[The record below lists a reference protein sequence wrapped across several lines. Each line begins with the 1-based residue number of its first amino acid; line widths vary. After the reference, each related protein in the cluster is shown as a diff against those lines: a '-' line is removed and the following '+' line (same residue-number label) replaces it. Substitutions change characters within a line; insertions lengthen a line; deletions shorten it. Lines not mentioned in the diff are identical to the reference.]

1 MGTPLSA
8 PITGALPNGDEFVI
22 CDRSTCAFHAG
33 LVGETDEGLT
43 VPGCGK
49 PEITWDGDEGE
60 CKDFSDSSDL
70 RPGDL
75 EMARENVAL
84 LGAIGPWSYRVRGTE
99 VVKETFL
106 EASGK
111 AEGIDPRF
119 REAVEQLARNEIAPG
134 PILSDL
140 EEARFGRDRSADI
153 ETIVEASKDAQ
164 PGDAIVFDE
173 MTGSARA
180 MDQDLALAGGARPH
194 EGLVGFKEGPPL
206 PREHPRLMG
215 RIQGE
220 EWVVSP
226 LDPKKALEWIM
237 NIVEP
242 TSYSFAEMLNQ
253 PALMKG
259 TIEKSLIGRDIG
271 IGVITEADANL
282 ETGICDVTI
291 ELHSG
296 EPQEVF
302 HVSFRTPEK
311 RPGLHGLMGGE
322 KGSDGVIVEVETPEQ
337 FLEKIGIDLAAS
349 PDTELVEVDGIVV
362 EKDSMPG
369 EFKESVPVGDAQ
381 SMITDAVCRD
391 VCDVVDELYWGEA
404 LEDASCSDCAMRPKG
419 HPTSWIGAFPPGESL
434 PKCHGKDQWLGVNK
448 ACRYF
453 ANRDEE
459 AAEVDVEDEI
469 DDTRPIDECM
479 TCGGHMEKR
488 DGFYQC
494 EDCHIEEEDHSYEE
508 PPEEDDWDSW
518 PEVENMLDDPDL

>member
-8 PITGALPNGDEFVI
+8 PITGVLPNGDEFVI
-22 CDRSTCAFHAG
+22 CDRSACAFHAG
-33 LVGETDEGLT
+33 DVQTADGDT
-43 VPGCGK
+43 VQACGK
-49 PEITWDGDEGE
+49 PKIEWDADEGE

-75 EMARENVAL
+75 EMARDNVAL

-99 VVKETFL
+99 VVKGTFL

-111 AEGIDPRF
+111 AVGIDPGF
-119 REAVEQLARNEIAPG
+119 REAVEELARNEIAPG
-134 PILSDL
+134 PTLSDV
-140 EEARFGRDRSADI
+140 EEARFGRDRSQDI
-153 ETIVEASKDAQ
+153 QTIIDASQDAK
-164 PGDAIVFDE
+164 PGEAIVFDE
-173 MTGSARA
+173 ETGKARA

-226 LDPKKALEWIM
+226 LDPKKALEWLM
-237 NIVEP
+237 NIIEP

-259 TIEKSLIGRDIG
+259 TIEESLIGRDIG
-271 IGVITEADANL
+271 VGVITEADANL

-296 EPQEVF
+296 EPQSVF
-302 HVSFRTPEK
+302 HVPFRMPEK
-311 RPGLHGLMGGE
+311 QDRPPWVLQAERGPEGE
-322 KGSDGVIVEVETPEQ
+322 IVKVETPEQ
-337 FLEKIGIDLAAS
+337 FIEKFGADLAAM
-349 PDTELVEVDGIVV
+349 PDAELVEVDGVVV

-369 EFKESVPVGDAQ
+369 ELKDRVAAGDAE
-381 SMITDAVCRD
+381 SMITNAVCRD
-391 VCDVVDELYWGEA
+391 VCDVMDELYFEES
-404 LEDASCSDCAMRPKG
+404 LNDVSCSDCAIRPKG
-419 HPTSWIGAFPPGESL
+419 QPTRWIGAFPEGKPL
-434 PKCHGKDQWLGVNK
+434 PNCHGKDQWLGVNK

-453 ANRDEE
+453 ASRDEE
-459 AAEVDVEDEI
+459 ADEVDVEDEI
-469 DDTRPIDECM
+469 DDERPIDECM